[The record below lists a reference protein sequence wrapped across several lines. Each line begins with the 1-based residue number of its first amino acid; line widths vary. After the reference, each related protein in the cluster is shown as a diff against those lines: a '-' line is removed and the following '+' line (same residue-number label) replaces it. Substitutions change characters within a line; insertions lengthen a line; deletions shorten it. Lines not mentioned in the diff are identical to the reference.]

1 MVTKLSNTKAG
12 LFLAASLVFSN
23 ASAQESQFT
32 DLTGAD
38 VSVDQLVGA
47 LDIPTRGIG
56 AKCSP
61 YQEQMTRL
69 TRGISSKMVGTTKVE
84 VPDLKPVKSASVS
97 ATFEKNS
104 TELTPYA
111 RSLLQTVAKAM
122 NSKELSSQCFQLA
135 GHTCDLG
142 EDGYNLSLSRKRA
155 DSVKMFLVGEGVDP
169 ERLVTTG
176 FGETSPLVP
185 NDADE
190 TRVKNRRVDLGA
202 LAPPALEY
210 Q

>member
-12 LFLAASLVFSN
+12 LFLAVSLVFSN
-23 ASAQESQFT
+23 ASAQDSQIT

-56 AKCSP
+56 AKCAP

-69 TRGISSKMVGTTKVE
+69 TRGISSKTMGATTATI
-84 VPDLKPVKSASVS
+84 PDLKPVKSASVS

-104 TELTPYA
+104 AELTPGA

-122 NSKELSSQCFQLA
+122 NSSELVSQCFQLA

-142 EDGYNLSLSRKRA
+142 EDGYNLALSRQRA
-155 DSVKMFLVGEGVDP
+155 DSVKSFLIKEGVDS

-185 NDADE
+185 NNAD
-190 TRVKNRRVDLGA
+190 TSRQKNRRVDLGA
-202 LAPPALEY
+202 LAPPTMEY
-210 Q
+210 